1 MTILHVHIETDDGW
15 LIGQALEE
23 PGVITQARSLDELVA
38 NVRDAASLL
47 LNVKHV
53 HVELIVPPAIE
64 MHVGKRPRSLSRKA
78 G

>member
-1 MTILHVHIETDDGW
+1 MTILHVHVQTDDGW

-47 LNVKHV
+47 LNVKNI
-53 HVELIVPPAIE
+53 HVELIVPPAVE
-64 MHVGKRPRSLSRKA
+64 MRAGKKLGPQRRKVG
-78 G
+78 

>member
-1 MTILHVHIETDDGW
+1 MIILHVNVEMNDGW

-23 PGVITQARSLDELVA
+23 PGVITQAKSLDELVA
-38 NVRDAASLL
+38 NVRDAAALL
-47 LNVKHV
+47 LNAKQI

-64 MHVGKRPRSLSRKA
+64 MRTSPKSRRQARKA